1 LKQAARRE
9 GKDLARLKN
18 ALKDKRLVIIVGAG
32 VTLSATADKKGI
44 PLQRLTWTGL
54 IRNGLEYLIAE
65 RYMDTSNPR
74 TNQAYE
80 ALKNTDTDSLLDAAN
95 ILSSQLT
102 QHGQFP
108 TWLETVFGN
117 LDQEIRHPAIL
128 EVLKALHEK
137 GATLLTTNYDD
148 LLEKACNVRRI
159 GRSNRDDILRFRRDL
174 KGIFHV
180 HGSYQ
185 DPDEVVLDS
194 KDYYRI
200 RESDEVQNLLKSFLD
215 DRTIL
220 FVGCGSGL
228 EDPNFDALLK
238 WASERHKNLPN
249 IHCLLIRNE
258 DTLDYRPLV
267 RLKYGASY
275 QDLVPYLY
283 RLLDDPSP
291 QACIVNRTSTYPG
304 RNQSILPFG
313 RDEDFVGREEI
324 IKKIE
329 QVFSESQSLRR
340 VALEGLGGVGYA
352 VFSVMTSS
360 LSNLKQEIPN
370 RN

>member
-1 LKQAARRE
+1 M
-9 GKDLARLKN
+9 
-18 ALKDKRLVIIVGAG
+18 IIVGAG
-32 VTLSATADKKGI
+32 VTLSATADRAGM
-44 PLQRLTWTGL
+44 PLQRITWTGL
-54 IRNGLEYLIAE
+54 IRNGLEYLVAE
-65 RYMDTSNPR
+65 RYVDASNRR
-74 TNQAYE
+74 TKQAYE

-102 QHGQFP
+102 QQGQFP
-108 TWLETVFGN
+108 TWLGTVFGN

-148 LLEKACNVRRI
+148 LLEKACNVRCI
-159 GRSNRDDILRFRRDL
+159 GRSNRDDILKFRRGDL
-174 KGIFHV
+174 NGVFHV

-194 KDYYRI
+194 KDYYKI
-200 RESDEVQNLLKSFLD
+200 RESDEVQNLLKTFLD
-215 DRTIL
+215 DKTIL

-267 RLKYGASY
+267 RLKYGAAY
-275 QDLVPYLY
+275 QDLVAYLY
-283 RLLDDPSP
+283 RLLDDPSQ
-291 QACIVNRTSTYPG
+291 QAYIIGPTSTNPG
-304 RNQSILPFG
+304 RGQSILPFG

-324 IKKIE
+324 IMKID
-329 QVFSESQSLRR
+329 QMFSESRSLRR

-352 VFSVMTSS
+352 VFSAMTSS
-360 LSNLKQEIPN
+360 LSDPKQEIPN